1 MSKVIGEGSY
11 GCVHKPSLICK
22 TKKMNYENKISK
34 IMTKKHLNDEIR
46 EYKKIKKVDKHH
58 DIHLGTPSTCVP
70 DKKNAKYVDQCDNF
84 NGNEMNKYMLMIL
97 SDGGQNLEEFARSC
111 NKLRSTRSNK
121 KMMQNFWVECHR
133 LLYGIYL
140 MQQHGVM
147 HHDLKPQ
154 NIVYNAKKNRINFI
168 DFGLMID
175 KDIVLKDIRDSRYS
189 LAIPFWYFPF
199 EFMFLNKNTFLRA
212 AALNDNNISKNE
224 IMEKLSQNQDA
235 LKYMKM
241 FYDNTIND
249 TKFINKNNNDFYS
262 TVVSIKMNNYEDFV
276 NKSLDTID
284 IYGTGMA
291 MLYVLRRTSHLID
304 TKLYNEFHELF
315 LQMITAS
322 LDKRLTIDILLSKY
336 EDIIIKHK
344 LLNKMY
350 FENHKLKP
358 IKINKLN
365 NKIKNTTIS
374 LKEKKR
380 LTVSPIYNKTR
391 RNIKRSQIAL

>member
-1 MSKVIGEGSY
+1 
-11 GCVHKPSLICK
+11 
-22 TKKMNYENKISK
+22 MNYENKISK

-46 EYKKIKKVDKHH
+46 EYKKVKKVDKHD
-58 DIHLGTPSTCVP
+58 DIHLGTPSTCAP

-84 NGNEMNKYMLMIL
+84 NGDEINKYMLL
-97 SDGGQNLEEFARSC
+97 VLPDGGVNLEEFAINC
-111 NKLRSTRSNK
+111 KKLRATRANK
-121 KMMQNFWVECHR
+121 KMMKNFWVECHR

-140 MQQHGVM
+140 MQQNGVI

-154 NIVYNAKKNRINFI
+154 NIVYNVEKNRVNFI

-175 KDIVLKDIRDSRYS
+175 KDVVLKDINDSKYS

-199 EFMFLNKNTFLRA
+199 EFMFLNKNSFLKA
-212 AALNDNNISKNE
+212 AELNENNIAKNE
-224 IMEKLSQNQDA
+224 IMEKLSHNKDVM
-235 LKYMKM
+235 KYMKM
-241 FYDNTIND
+241 FYDNTINE

-262 TVVSIKMNNYEDFV
+262 SFSSIKRNNYEDFV

-291 MLYVLRRTSHLID
+291 MLYVLRRSSHLID

-336 EDIIIKHK
+336 EDIIIKNN
-344 LLNKMY
+344 LLDKMY

-358 IKINKLN
+358 LKINKLN
-365 NKIKNTTIS
+365 TKIKNTTIS
-374 LKEKKR
+374 LRDKKR
-380 LTVSPIYNKTR
+380 LKISPLYNKTR
-391 RNIKRSQIAL
+391 RNIKRYQVAL

>member
-11 GCVHKPSLICK
+11 GCVHKPSLTCK
-22 TKKMNYENKISK
+22 SKKMNYENKISK

-46 EYKKIKKVDKHH
+46 EYKKVKKVDKHD
-58 DIHLGTPSTCVP
+58 DIHLGTPSTCAP
-70 DKKNAKYVDQCDNF
+70 DKKNSKYVDQCDNF
-84 NGNEMNKYMLMIL
+84 SGDELNKYMLL
-97 SDGGQNLEEFARSC
+97 VLPDGGVNLEEFAISC
-111 NKLRSTRSNK
+111 KKIRATRLNK
-121 KMMQNFWVECHR
+121 KMMQNFWIECHR

-140 MQQHGVM
+140 MQQHGVI

-154 NIVYNAKKNRINFI
+154 NIVYNSKKNRINFI

-175 KDIVLKDIRDSRYS
+175 KDIVLKDINDSKYS

-199 EFMFLNKNTFLRA
+199 EFMFLNKNSFLKA
-212 AALNDNNISKNE
+212 AELNENKVTKNE
-224 IMEKLSQNQDA
+224 IMEKLSHNKDVM
-235 LKYMKM
+235 KYMKM
-241 FYDNTIND
+241 FYDNTINE

-262 TVVSIKMNNYEDFV
+262 SFSLIKRNNYEDFV

-291 MLYVLRRTSHLID
+291 MLYVLRSSSHLID

-336 EDIIIKHK
+336 EDIIIKHN
-344 LLNKMY
+344 LLDKMY

-358 IKINKLN
+358 LKINNLN
-365 NKIKNTTIS
+365 MKIKNTTIS
-374 LKEKKR
+374 LRDKKR
-380 LTVSPIYNKTR
+380 LKVSPSYNKTK
-391 RNIKRSQIAL
+391 RNIKRFQIAL